1 MKITCTRK
9 RSRLATLLL
18 ALVLVPAMMLG
29 VVSTLSQPARA
40 GGMHPITVS
49 RGVAKLGG
57 TTVVQAAAGQTIQI
71 VADPAPTGQ
80 VFDAWTV
87 LEGINLSDLAS
98 KTSPVTT
105 FIMPDSPVN
114 VAAMFKSG
122 TPLPTTYSLNTS
134 VSGGHGTIS
143 PSKTNITA
151 GSMEAVVFT
160 PEPGYEINKVTVNG
174 SVANVTGD
182 TLNIAMDSDKTVV
195 VTYRKIAGGGNPAQ
209 PGNPGNPGTPG
220 NPAQPGQ
227 STRPTVN
234 KNKGKS
240 PVPAAPNTAAEA

>member
-18 ALVLVPAMMLG
+18 TLVLVPAMMLG
-29 VVSTLSQPARA
+29 VVSTLSQPAKA

-71 VADPAPTGQ
+71 VADPAPAGQ
-80 VFDAWTV
+80 VFDAWVT
-87 LEGINLSDLAS
+87 LEGINLSDLAD
-98 KTSPVTT
+98 KASPVTT
-105 FIMPDSPVN
+105 FTMPDKPVN
-114 VAAMFKSG
+114 VKAMFKPG
-122 TPLPTTYSLNTS
+122 TPTTYSLNTS

-143 PSKTNITA
+143 PSKTNIMA

-160 PEPGYEINKVTVNG
+160 PESGYEINKVTVNG

-195 VTYRKIAGGGNPAQ
+195 VTYKKIAGGGNPAQ
-209 PGNPGNPGTPG
+209 PGNPGTPG

-227 STRPTVN
+227 PARPAVN

>member
-18 ALVLVPAMMLG
+18 ALVLMPAMVFG
-29 VVSTLSQPARA
+29 VVSMVARPARA
-40 GGMHPITVS
+40 DNPNPITVS
-49 RGVAKLGG
+49 NGIATVNGVQV
-57 TTVVQAAAGQTIQI
+57 TQAAAGQIVQI
-71 VADPAPTGQ
+71 AANPAPAGQ

-87 LEGINLSDLAS
+87 LEGINLSDLAD
-98 KTSPVTT
+98 KASPVTT
-105 FIMPDSPVN
+105 FTMPDKPVN
-114 VAAMFKSG
+114 VAAIFKPG
-122 TPLPTTYSLNTS
+122 TPTTYSLNTS

-209 PGNPGNPGTPG
+209 PGNPGTPG

-227 STRPTVN
+227 PARPAVN

>member
-18 ALVLVPAMMLG
+18 VLVLVPAMILG
-29 VVSTLSQPARA
+29 VVSTLSQPAKA

-80 VFDAWTV
+80 VFDAWTT

-105 FIMPDSPVN
+105 FTMPDKPVN

-134 VSGGHGTIS
+134 VNGGHGTIS

-160 PEPGYEINKVTVNG
+160 PESGYEIDKVTVNG

-195 VTYRKIAGGGNPAQ
+195 VTYKKIAGGGNPAQ
-209 PGNPGNPGTPG
+209 PGNPGTPG

-227 STRPTVN
+227 PARPAVN

>member
-18 ALVLVPAMMLG
+18 ALVLMPAMVFG
-29 VVSTLSQPARA
+29 VVSMVARPARA
-40 GGMHPITVS
+40 DNPNPITVS
-49 RGVAKLGG
+49 NGIATVNGVQV
-57 TTVVQAAAGQTIQI
+57 TQAAAGQIVQI
-71 VADPAPTGQ
+71 AANPAPAGQ

-87 LEGINLSDLAS
+87 LEGINLSDLAD
-98 KTSPVTT
+98 KASPVTT
-105 FIMPDSPVN
+105 FTMPDKPVN
-114 VAAMFKSG
+114 VAAIFKPG
-122 TPLPTTYSLNTS
+122 TPTTYSLNTS

-209 PGNPGNPGTPG
+209 PGNPGTPG

>member
-18 ALVLVPAMMLG
+18 ALVLMPAMVFG
-29 VVSTLSQPARA
+29 VVSMVARPARA
-40 GGMHPITVS
+40 DNPNPITVS
-49 RGVAKLGG
+49 NGIATVNGVQV
-57 TTVVQAAAGQTIQI
+57 TQAAAGQIVQI
-71 VADPAPTGQ
+71 AANPAPAGQ

-87 LEGINLSDLAS
+87 LEGINLSDLAD
-98 KTSPVTT
+98 KASPVTT
-105 FIMPDSPVN
+105 FTMPDKPVN
-114 VAAMFKSG
+114 VAAIFKPG
-122 TPLPTTYSLNTS
+122 TPTTYSLNTS

-195 VTYRKIAGGGNPAQ
+195 VTYKKIAGGGNPAQ
-209 PGNPGNPGTPG
+209 PGNPGTPG

-227 STRPTVN
+227 PARPAVN

>member
-29 VVSTLSQPARA
+29 VVSTLSQPAKA
-40 GGMHPITVS
+40 GGMHPITVTD
-49 RGVAKLGG
+49 GIAKLGG
-57 TTVVQAAAGQTIQI
+57 TTVVQAAAGQTIQL
-71 VADPAPTGQ
+71 VANPAPTGK
-80 VFDAWTV
+80 VFDAWVT
-87 LEGINLSDLAS
+87 LEGINLSDLAD

-105 FIMPDSPVN
+105 FTMPDSPVN
-114 VAAMFKSG
+114 VRAMFKSG

-160 PEPGYEINKVTVNG
+160 PESGYEINKVTVNG

-227 STRPTVN
+227 STRPAVN

>member
-1 MKITCTRK
+1 MKITCMRK

-29 VVSTLSQPARA
+29 VVSTLSQPAKA
-40 GGMHPITVS
+40 GGMHPITVTD
-49 RGVAKLGG
+49 GIAKLGG
-57 TTVVQAAAGQTIQI
+57 TTVVQAAAGQTIQL
-71 VADPAPTGQ
+71 VANPAPTGQ
-80 VFDAWTV
+80 VFDAWVT
-87 LEGINLSDLAS
+87 LEGINLSDLAD

-105 FIMPDSPVN
+105 FTMPDKPVN
-114 VAAMFKSG
+114 VKAMFKPG
-122 TPLPTTYSLNTS
+122 TPTTYSLNTS
-134 VSGGHGTIS
+134 VNGGHGTIS
-143 PSKTNITA
+143 PSKTNIMA

-195 VTYRKIAGGGNPAQ
+195 VTYKKIAGGGNPAQ
-209 PGNPGNPGTPG
+209 PGNPGTPG

-227 STRPTVN
+227 PARPAVN

-240 PVPAAPNTAAEA
+240 PVPAAPNTAVEV

>member
-18 ALVLVPAMMLG
+18 ALVLMPAMMLG
-29 VVSTLSQPARA
+29 VVSTLSQPAKA
-40 GGMHPITVS
+40 DTTYPIHVTN
-49 RGVAKLGG
+49 GTAKLGG
-57 TTVVQAAAGQTIQI
+57 TSVVAAAAGQTIQL
-71 VADPAPTGQ
+71 VADPAPAGQ

-105 FIMPDSPVN
+105 FIMPAKPVN
-114 VAAMFKSG
+114 VRAMFKSG

-143 PSKTNITA
+143 PSKTNVTA

-160 PEPGYEINKVTVNG
+160 PEPGYEIDKVTVNG

-209 PGNPGNPGTPG
+209 PGNPGTPG

-227 STRPTVN
+227 PTRPTVN

>member
-18 ALVLVPAMMLG
+18 ALVLMPAMVFG
-29 VVSTLSQPARA
+29 VVSMVARPARA
-40 GGMHPITVS
+40 DNPNPITVS
-49 RGVAKLGG
+49 NGIATVNGVQV
-57 TTVVQAAAGQTIQI
+57 TQAAAGQIVQI
-71 VADPAPTGQ
+71 AANPAPAGQ

-87 LEGINLSDLAS
+87 LEGINLSDLAD
-98 KTSPVTT
+98 KASPVTT
-105 FIMPDSPVN
+105 FTMPDKPVN
-114 VAAMFKSG
+114 VAAIFKPG
-122 TPLPTTYSLNTS
+122 TPTTYSLNTS

-209 PGNPGNPGTPG
+209 PGNPGTPG

-227 STRPTVN
+227 PARPTAN

>member
-18 ALVLVPAMMLG
+18 ALVLMPAMVFG
-29 VVSTLSQPARA
+29 VVSMVARPARA
-40 GGMHPITVS
+40 DNPNPITVS
-49 RGVAKLGG
+49 NGIATVNGVQV
-57 TTVVQAAAGQTIQI
+57 TQAAAGQIVQI
-71 VADPAPTGQ
+71 AANPAPAGQ

-87 LEGINLSDLAS
+87 LEGINLSDLAD
-98 KTSPVTT
+98 KASPVTT
-105 FIMPDSPVN
+105 FTMPDKPVN
-114 VAAMFKSG
+114 VAAIFKPG
-122 TPLPTTYSLNTS
+122 TPTTYSLNTS

-195 VTYRKIAGGGNPAQ
+195 VTYR
-209 PGNPGNPGTPG
+209 
-220 NPAQPGQ
+220 
-227 STRPTVN
+227 
-234 KNKGKS
+234 
-240 PVPAAPNTAAEA
+240 

>member
-29 VVSTLSQPARA
+29 VVSTLSRPARA
-40 GGMHPITVS
+40 GDMHPITVTD
-49 RGVAKLGG
+49 GIAKLGG
-57 TTVVQAAAGQTIQI
+57 TTVVQAAAGQTIQL
-71 VADPAPTGQ
+71 VANPAPTGK
-80 VFDAWTV
+80 VFDAWVV

-98 KTSPVTT
+98 KTNPVTT
-105 FIMPDSPVN
+105 FTMPDKPVN
-114 VAAMFKSG
+114 VRAMFKSG

-134 VSGGHGTIS
+134 VNGGHGTIS

-195 VTYRKIAGGGNPAQ
+195 VTYKKIAGGGNPAQ
-209 PGNPGNPGTPG
+209 PGNPGTPG

-227 STRPTVN
+227 PARPAVN

>member
-1 MKITCTRK
+1 MKITCMRK

-29 VVSTLSQPARA
+29 VVSTLSQPAKA
-40 GGMHPITVS
+40 GGMHPITVTD
-49 RGVAKLGG
+49 GIAKLGG
-57 TTVVQAAAGQTIQI
+57 TTVVQAAAGQTIQL
-71 VADPAPTGQ
+71 VANPAPTGK
-80 VFDAWTV
+80 VFDAWVT
-87 LEGINLSDLAS
+87 LEGINLSDLAD

-105 FIMPDSPVN
+105 FTMPDKPVN
-114 VAAMFKSG
+114 VKAMFKPG
-122 TPLPTTYSLNTS
+122 TPTTYSLNTS
-134 VSGGHGTIS
+134 VNGGHGTIS
-143 PSKTNITA
+143 PSKTNIMA

-160 PEPGYEINKVTVNG
+160 PEPGYEIDKVTVNG

-195 VTYRKIAGGGNPAQ
+195 VTYKKIAGGGNPAQ
-209 PGNPGNPGTPG
+209 PGNPGTPG

-227 STRPTVN
+227 PARPAVN

>member
-29 VVSTLSQPARA
+29 VVSTLSRPARA
-40 GGMHPITVS
+40 GGMHPITVTD
-49 RGVAKLGG
+49 GIAKLGG
-57 TTVVQAAAGQTIQI
+57 TTVTQAAAGQTIQL
-71 VADPAPTGQ
+71 VANPAPTGK
-80 VFDAWTV
+80 VFDAWVV

-98 KTSPVTT
+98 KTNPVTT
-105 FIMPDSPVN
+105 FTMPDSPVN
-114 VAAMFKSG
+114 VRAMFKSG

-143 PSKTNITA
+143 PSKTNVTA

-160 PEPGYEINKVTVNG
+160 PEPGYEIDKVTVNG

-209 PGNPGNPGTPG
+209 PGQ
-220 NPAQPGQ
+220 PA
-227 STRPTVN
+227 RPTVN

>member
-18 ALVLVPAMMLG
+18 ALVLMPAMVFG
-29 VVSTLSQPARA
+29 VVSMVARPARA
-40 GGMHPITVS
+40 DNPNPITVS
-49 RGVAKLGG
+49 NGIATVNGVQV
-57 TTVVQAAAGQTIQI
+57 TQAAAGQIVQI
-71 VADPAPTGQ
+71 AANPAPAGQ

-87 LEGINLSDLAS
+87 LEGINLSDLAD
-98 KTSPVTT
+98 KASPVTT
-105 FIMPDSPVN
+105 FTMPDKPVN
-114 VAAMFKSG
+114 VAAIFKPG
-122 TPLPTTYSLNTS
+122 TPTPTTYSLNTS
-134 VSGGHGTIS
+134 VNGGHGTIS

-160 PEPGYEINKVTVNG
+160 PEPGYEIDKVTVNG

-195 VTYRKIAGGGNPAQ
+195 VTYKKIAGGGNPAQ
-209 PGNPGNPGTPG
+209 PGNPGTPG

-227 STRPTVN
+227 PARPAVN

-240 PVPAAPNTAAEA
+240 PVPAAPNTAAEV

>member
-29 VVSTLSQPARA
+29 VVSMVARPARA
-40 GGMHPITVS
+40 DNPNPITVS
-49 RGVAKLGG
+49 NGIATVNGVQV
-57 TTVVQAAAGQTIQI
+57 TQAAAGQIVQI
-71 VADPAPTGQ
+71 AANPAPAGQ

-87 LEGINLSDLAS
+87 LEGINLSDLADKS
-98 KTSPVTT
+98 SPVTT
-105 FIMPDSPVN
+105 FTMPDTPVN
-114 VAAMFKSG
+114 VAAIFKPG
-122 TPLPTTYSLNTS
+122 TPTTYSLNTS

-195 VTYRKIAGGGNPAQ
+195 VTYKKIAGGGNPAQ
-209 PGNPGNPGTPG
+209 PGNPGTPG

-227 STRPTVN
+227 PARPAVN

>member
-29 VVSTLSQPARA
+29 VVSTLSQPAKA

-57 TTVVQAAAGQTIQI
+57 TTVVQAAAGQIVQI
-71 VADPAPTGQ
+71 AADPAPAGQ
-80 VFDAWTV
+80 VFDAWVT
-87 LEGINLSDLAS
+87 LEGINLSDLAD
-98 KTSPVTT
+98 KASPVTT
-105 FIMPDSPVN
+105 FTMPDKPVN
-114 VAAMFKSG
+114 VKAMFKPG
-122 TPLPTTYSLNTS
+122 TPTTYSLNTS

-160 PEPGYEINKVTVNG
+160 PESGYEIDKVTVNG

-195 VTYRKIAGGGNPAQ
+195 VTYKKIAGGGNPAQ
-209 PGNPGNPGTPG
+209 PGQ
-220 NPAQPGQ
+220 PA
-227 STRPTVN
+227 RPAVN

-240 PVPAAPNTAAEA
+240 PVPAAPNTATEV

>member
-18 ALVLVPAMMLG
+18 ALVLVPAMVLG
-29 VVSTLSQPARA
+29 VVLMAARPARA
-40 GGMHPITVS
+40 GGMHPITVT
-49 RGVAKLGG
+49 RGVA
-57 TTVVQAAAGQTIQI
+57 TVNGAPAAQASAGQIVQI
-71 VADPAPTGQ
+71 AANPAPTGQ

-87 LEGINLSDLAS
+87 LEGITLSDLAD
-98 KTSPVTT
+98 KASPVTT
-105 FIMPDSPVN
+105 FTMPDMPVN
-114 VAAMFKSG
+114 VAAMFKPG
-122 TPLPTTYSLNTS
+122 TPTPTTYSLNTS
-134 VSGGHGTIS
+134 VNGGHGTIS

-195 VTYRKIAGGGNPAQ
+195 VTYKKIAGGGNPAQ
-209 PGNPGNPGTPG
+209 PGNPGAPG
-220 NPAQPGQ
+220 NPAQPGR
-227 STRPTVN
+227 RPVVN
-234 KNKGKS
+234 RGKS

>member
-1 MKITCTRK
+1 MKITCMRK

-29 VVSTLSQPARA
+29 VVSTLSQPAKA
-40 GGMHPITVS
+40 GGMHPITVTD
-49 RGVAKLGG
+49 GIAKLGG
-57 TTVVQAAAGQTIQI
+57 TTVVQAAAGQTIQL
-71 VADPAPTGQ
+71 VANPAPTGQ
-80 VFDAWTV
+80 VFDAWVT
-87 LEGINLSDLAS
+87 LEGINLSDLAD

-105 FIMPDSPVN
+105 FTMPDKPVN
-114 VAAMFKSG
+114 VKAMFKPG
-122 TPLPTTYSLNTS
+122 TPTTYSLNTS
-134 VSGGHGTIS
+134 VNGGHGTIS
-143 PSKTNITA
+143 PSKTNVTA

-195 VTYRKIAGGGNPAQ
+195 VTYKKIAGGGNPAQ
-209 PGNPGNPGTPG
+209 PGNPGTPG

-227 STRPTVN
+227 PARPAVN

-240 PVPAAPNTAAEA
+240 PVPAAPNTAAEV

>member
-29 VVSTLSQPARA
+29 VVSMVARPARA
-40 GGMHPITVS
+40 GNPNPITVS
-49 RGVAKLGG
+49 NGIATVDGAKV
-57 TTVVQAAAGQTIQI
+57 TQAAAGQIVQI
-71 VADPAPTGQ
+71 AADPAPAGQ
-80 VFDAWTV
+80 VFDAWVT
-87 LEGINLSDLAS
+87 LEGINLSDLAD
-98 KTSPVTT
+98 KASPVTT
-105 FIMPDSPVN
+105 FTMPDKPVN
-114 VAAMFKSG
+114 VKAMFKPG
-122 TPLPTTYSLNTS
+122 TPTTYSLNTS

-160 PEPGYEINKVTVNG
+160 PEPGYEIDKVTVNG

-195 VTYRKIAGGGNPAQ
+195 VIYRKIAGGGNPAQ
-209 PGNPGNPGTPG
+209 PGNPGTPG

-227 STRPTVN
+227 PARPAVN

>member
-29 VVSTLSQPARA
+29 IVSTLSRPARA
-40 GGMHPITVS
+40 GDMHPITVS

-57 TTVVQAAAGQTIQI
+57 TTVVQAAAGQTIQL

-80 VFDAWTV
+80 VFDIWTT
-87 LEGINLSDLAS
+87 LEGIDAS
-98 KTSPVTT
+98 KLADKNSPVTT
-105 FIMPDSPVN
+105 FIMPDNPVN
-114 VAAMFKSG
+114 VAAMFKPG

-160 PEPGYEINKVTVNG
+160 PEPGYEIDKVTVNG

-195 VTYRKIAGGGNPAQ
+195 VTYKKIAGGGNPAQ
-209 PGNPGNPGTPG
+209 PGNPGTPG

-227 STRPTVN
+227 STRPAVN